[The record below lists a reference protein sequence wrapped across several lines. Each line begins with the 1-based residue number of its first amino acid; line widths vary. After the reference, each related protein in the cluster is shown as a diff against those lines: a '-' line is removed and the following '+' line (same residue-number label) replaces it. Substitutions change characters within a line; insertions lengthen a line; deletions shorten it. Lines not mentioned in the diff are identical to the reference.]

1 MSTSLKL
8 HEQGSRSNTIA
19 GKELRRKITEAQEH
33 GEEGSNSKEGSGGK
47 EGSAGKELSSHAGAT
62 GMSSNHDVHSTSGRG
77 KDLEGTIKEDDSE
90 YSAS

>member
-1 MSTSLKL
+1 MSLKL
-8 HEQGSRSNTIA
+8 HEQGSRSHIFG
-19 GKELRRKITEAQEH
+19 GKETKKKKSEAQET

-47 EGSAGKELSSHAGAT
+47 EGSNGKELSSHAGAT

>member
-1 MSTSLKL
+1 MKL